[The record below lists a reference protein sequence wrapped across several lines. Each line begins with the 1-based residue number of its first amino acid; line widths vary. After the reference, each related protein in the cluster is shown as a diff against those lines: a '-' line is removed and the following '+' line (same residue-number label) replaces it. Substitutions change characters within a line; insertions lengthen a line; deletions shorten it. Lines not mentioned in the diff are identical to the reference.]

1 MSLAY
6 VFWHW
11 KRAEA
16 GAGTYEQALRAFH
29 QALVSAPSVGLIS
42 SSAAA
47 IRGASWANDGLDAY
61 EDWYVVG
68 SSADLDPLNEAAI
81 SAARQAPHD
90 AAAALA
96 VGGTAGLYRLR
107 LGTPVEDAAIAT
119 WFAKPDGW
127 SYTRLFETLQP
138 LVDGAGGAL
147 WGRQMTLGPA
157 REFCLDSATPVALPP
172 GIAALVIER
181 RRVFRQDA

>member
-1 MSLAY
+1 MLAY

-11 KRAEA
+11 KRTDADTA
-16 GAGTYEQALRAFH
+16 AYERALRAFH
-29 QALVSAPSVGLIS
+29 SALVAAPSAGLVS
-42 SSAAA
+42 SSCAA
-47 IRGASWANDGLDAY
+47 IRGASWADAGGDAY

-96 VGGTAGLYRLR
+96 ANGTAGLYRLR
-107 LGTPVEDAAIAT
+107 LGAPVADAAVAT
-119 WFAKPDGW
+119 WFAKPAAW
-127 SYTRLFETLQP
+127 SYVRLFETLQP
-138 LVDGAGGAL
+138 VVDGAGGAL

-157 REFCLDSATPVALPP
+157 REFCLDSTTPVALPP
-172 GIAALVIER
+172 GIDALVLER
-181 RRVFRQDA
+181 RRVFRQEA